1 MEALEQEQ
9 LFDDPIGQ
17 RLKSAREAKGLSLQ
31 DVANQTRIP
40 VRHLESIEK
49 GQWDALPA
57 TTYSIGF
64 ARNYANAVGLDGTEI
79 GTQLRDQL
87 GAAPKTSTAIPEY
100 YEPTDPARVPPWW
113 LAVAAVVLALL
124 IGLGYFTWRDSSVG
138 LDGGGAP
145 VAEAPQP
152 VQDPGT
158 AVPAQQEPVPTTGP
172 VVLTATEEV
181 WLRIDRAGG
190 GAALFQGIL
199 APGQRFEVPADA
211 ERPVV
216 RTGRPQVIR
225 IAVGGRD
232 IGTLGPTE
240 RTVSNVSLLPED
252 IVSRIQGGGEPGVSL
267 NAPAGAQQQPPQPPS
282 EIPAD

>member
-9 LFDDPIGQ
+9 LFEDPIGQ
-17 RLKSAREAKGLSLQ
+17 RLKSAREAKGLSLA

-40 VRHLESIEK
+40 VRHLESIER
-49 GQWDALPA
+49 GDWDALPA
-57 TTYSIGF
+57 QTYSIGF

-79 GTQLRDQL
+79 GAQVREQL
-87 GAAPKTSTAIPEY
+87 GGAQRTSTAVSEY
-100 YEPTDPARVPPWW
+100 YEPADPARVPPWW
-113 LAVAAVVLALL
+113 LAVAAVAIALL
-124 IGLGYFTWRDSSVG
+124 IGVGYFMWRDNNMG
-138 LDGGGAP
+138 LDDGGAP
-145 VAEAPQP
+145 TAQVPQP
-152 VQDPGT
+152 VQDQGPIVPT
-158 AVPAQQEPVPTTGP
+158 QQEQVPATGP

-181 WLRIDRAGG
+181 WLRIDRSGG

-199 APGQRFEVPADA
+199 APGQRFEVPVDA

-232 IGTLGPTE
+232 IGPLGPTE
-240 RTVSNVSLLPED
+240 RTISNVSLLPED

-267 NAPAGAQQQPPQPPS
+267 NAPAGAQQQPVQPPS